1 MLATFEDSLIKPIEL
16 LMSKLSTFKRWAEM
30 NNRTTLRPVI
40 RNATRWSSVFDMI
53 NRYND
58 YTYPEILLN
67 LSDKVISEIY
77 HVINSNVE
85 DLCRLTRA
93 CKSLSS
99 ANLLLQK
106 EEISLIESR
115 YLFDTILI
123 DFPNIGLE
131 KYLER
136 DADLILSKDF
146 LNACYRQIEGKSLSS
161 DDILILKDFVV
172 TACQTLISSDDE
184 ETDYGLSF
192 LKKMKKS
199 TSEILVYMDLRFLPT
214 GSVRAERAFS
224 QAGLVFSS
232 LRKSMSCE
240 SLGLIMMLKLNR
252 KLWDVGFLISTE

>member
-1 MLATFEDSLIKPIEL
+1 
-16 LMSKLSTFKRWAEM
+16 M

-85 DLCRLTRA
+85 DLRRLTRV

-115 YLFDTILI
+115 YLFDT
-123 DFPNIGLE
+123 
-131 KYLER
+131 
-136 DADLILSKDF
+136 
-146 LNACYRQIEGKSLSS
+146 
-161 DDILILKDFVV
+161 ILILKDFVV